1 MENELKRASITKQL
15 TKIILVLGFLLVSLW
30 SFASNSAYAQEKKF
44 TFEFNKTS
52 IKEILGYIEKHSE
65 FIFMYRNDLL
75 DTSRKVSVKIVGQE
89 IEEVIPYK
97 QSQTIACTLNYLK
110 YKSLVEKCLIDNSQH
125 WRLRTLE

>member
-52 IKEILGYIEKHSE
+52 IKEILGYIE
-65 FIFMYRNDLL
+65 N
-75 DTSRKVSVKIVGQE
+75 IVNL
-89 IEEVIPYK
+89 YLC
-97 QSQTIACTLNYLK
+97 IAMIYLI
-110 YKSLVEKCLIDNSQH
+110 LPEKFQ
-125 WRLRTLE
+125 

>member
-65 FIFMYRNDLL
+65 FIFMYR
-75 DTSRKVSVKIVGQE
+75 KI
-89 IEEVIPYK
+89 
-97 QSQTIACTLNYLK
+97 YLILQ
-110 YKSLVEKCLIDNSQH
+110 KSFSKNCWARD
-125 WRLRTLE
+125 

>member
-52 IKEILGYIEKHSE
+52 IKEILGYIEIQIYFAGHYYLGN
-65 FIFMYRNDLL
+65 FFTAMNAN
-75 DTSRKVSVKIVGQE
+75 
-89 IEEVIPYK
+89 
-97 QSQTIACTLNYLK
+97 TIITA
-110 YKSLVEKCLIDNSQH
+110 
-125 WRLRTLE
+125 

>member
-89 IEEVIPYK
+89 IEEVLRQLLTGTSIMYEIK
-97 QSQTIACTLNYLK
+97 GRQIALK
-110 YKSLVEKCLIDNSQH
+110 ILLSAK
-125 WRLRTLE
+125 TF